1 MPLRIRYNS
10 PVVLTFSLLATFV
23 TLMAWLFGPDRVLPY
38 FSAPGRG
45 DWANPVFYFRL
56 ASHVLGH
63 IDWQH
68 LAANL
73 AVVLLIG
80 PLLEEKYTSAELM
93 EMIAITAVVTSV
105 LNLVLFD
112 TSVLGASGVVFMMIL
127 LASMA
132 SLKRGE
138 IPLTFLLVAIMF
150 LGREI
155 VAAFRKDDVSQFAH
169 LAGAA
174 CGAAFG
180 FTRRT

>member
-1 MPLRIRYNS
+1 MPLRIRYNA

-23 TLMAWLFGPDRVLPY
+23 TLLAWLFGADRVLPY

-45 DWANPVFYFRL
+45 DWDNPVFYFRL

-63 IDWQH
+63 AGWEH
-68 LAANL
+68 LAANV
-73 AVVLLIG
+73 AIVLLIG
-80 PLLEEKYTSAELM
+80 PLLEEKYESSELM

-105 LNLVLFD
+105 LNLVLFN
-112 TSVLGASGVVFMMIL
+112 SGVLGASGVVFMMIL
-127 LASMA
+127 LGSMA
-132 SLKRGE
+132 SLRRGE
-138 IPLTFLLVAIMF
+138 VPLTFLLVAILF
-150 LGREI
+150 LGREV

-180 FTRRT
+180 FTRRK